1 MEKKGKT
8 TIYGVVADNVLP
20 FVSKP
25 TIDDKQKYADAVMQQ
40 KKKQSGEFLEK
51 EVDVL
56 VCSLC
61 GSNQFFL
68 VDDEQR
74 TVGCCKCGY
83 LTSTHW
89 VLPDGQ

>member
-1 MEKKGKT
+1 MEKKGTT
-8 TIYGVVADNVLP
+8 TIYGGVADNVLP
-20 FVSKP
+20 FVSRP
-25 TIDDKQKYADAVMQQ
+25 TIDDKQKYADAIMQQ
-40 KKKQSGEFLEK
+40 KKSQSGDFLEK

-68 VDDEQR
+68 VDDKNR
-74 TVGCCKCGY
+74 TVGCSHCGY

-89 VLPDGQ
+89 ILPDGQ